1 METRWMRSLASV
13 VCAAGL
19 LGACGS
25 AWAQCTVSSQPIA
38 FGVYD
43 PLQAAPAIA
52 MGGVSVDCGS
62 GGGRP
67 LLRVELDTGSSG
79 TYASR
84 TLRNGGDVLLYNL
97 FIDPTHTVVW
107 GNGSGGSQANEF
119 LRGPPGQ
126 GPDVRPIHAR
136 LPAGQN
142 AAAGT
147 YSDTIVVTL
156 IF

>member
-1 METRWMRSLASV
+1 MRPLALV
-13 VCAAGL
+13 TCAAGL
-19 LGACGS
+19 LGASGV

-52 MGGVSVDCGS
+52 TGGVTVDCGA

-67 LLRVELDTGSSG
+67 WLRLELDTGSSG
-79 TYASR
+79 TYAAR

-97 FIDPTHTVVW
+97 FTTANHTVIW
-107 GNGSGGSQANEF
+107 GNGSGGSQAVEF
-119 LRGPPGQ
+119 QRGAPGQ
-126 GPDVRPIHAR
+126 GPDFRPIHAR

-147 YSDTIVVTL
+147 YADTIVVTL